1 MSPGLRLLFIVLAVV
16 TLGAAAPGPEVP
28 KPEITDLGQG
38 RYRVGPVEIDKT
50 QNRFTVPGHVLR
62 DEPPRS
68 PALPATSL
76 PRYPNMLG
84 FQRRGAST
92 MLLA

>member
-50 QNRFTVPGHVLR
+50 QNRFTVPGHVPFVDFCSCVDPRAQPPTLR
-62 DEPPRS
+62 TPPAFS
-68 PALPATSL
+68 PRPK
-76 PRYPNMLG
+76 PRH
-84 FQRRGAST
+84 RG
-92 MLLA
+92 